1 MQGCCEG
8 WEMKDLL
15 RIPFRN
21 LLCIS
26 LRNLCIPLR
35 ILWECKVSLL
45 SKSRHILFL
54 LDQLCCDW
62 AGCPL
67 HLRGELPRRK
77 SYHLPRV
84 NISSTGF
91 PKCFFQKLFN
101 TISSK
106 KKLFVVRKFQ
116 FLKKKHGNDFAK
128 KNMLSCRVF
137 ISYRDFSLKLFLLRR
152 SVQVL
157 PVMTDLCSVACPGG
171 GVKTP
176 TPREIP

>member
-1 MQGCCEG
+1 MI
-8 WEMKDLL
+8 DLL
-15 RIPFRN
+15 RIPLRN

-84 NISSTGF
+84 NISATAF
-91 PKCFFQKLFN
+91 PKCFCKSYLIQFLA
-101 TISSK
+101 
-106 KKLFVVRKFQ
+106 KKLLVV
-116 FLKKKHGNDFAK
+116 LKNPISGKKVTILRFFAP
-128 KNMLSCRVF
+128 LQGV
-137 ISYRDFSLKLFLLRR
+137 YLLY
-152 SVQVL
+152 VCL
-157 PVMTDLCSVACPGG
+157 LL
-171 GVKTP
+171 
-176 TPREIP
+176 